1 MFVKVKVFPKAKKRE
16 IKSHT
21 NNKLEVWVKAE
32 PKLGQANR
40 ETFQLIADF
49 FQIPENQVKL
59 IRGAKKRNKIF
70 EIPETP
76 CLTKLGRLL

>member
-1 MFVKVKVFPKAKKRE
+1 MFIKVKVFPKAKKRE

-21 NNKLEVWVKAE
+21 NNKLEVWVKAK

-40 ETFQLIADF
+40 ETLQSIADF
-49 FQIPENQVKL
+49 FQIPVNQVKL
-59 IRGAKKRNKIF
+59 IRGTKRRNKIF
-70 EIPETP
+70 EIPDTA